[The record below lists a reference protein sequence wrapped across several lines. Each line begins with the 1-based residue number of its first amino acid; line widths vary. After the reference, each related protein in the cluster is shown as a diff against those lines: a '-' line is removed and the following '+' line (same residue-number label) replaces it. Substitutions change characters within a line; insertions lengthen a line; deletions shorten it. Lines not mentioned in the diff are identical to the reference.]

1 MRGERVTVLR
11 AFLYGKRLKITI
23 VREDEGDYTSNG
35 HCEDCCATGSCG
47 FDMTR
52 VKKRKEHYDREARRR
67 WIRPSDTRRSARPS
81 SRRKPLPSAVGK
93 SSSSPE

>member
-52 VKKRKEHYDREARRR
+52 VKKRK
-67 WIRPSDTRRSARPS
+67 
-81 SRRKPLPSAVGK
+81 
-93 SSSSPE
+93 